1 MDFQT
6 IIDELTIEEIGMFTE
21 KLNKEYD
28 KRVRRL
34 SQEIANA
41 QARLGDLQR
50 IRQNLLDEQGK

>member
-1 MDFQT
+1 MDFQA
-6 IIDELTIEEIGMFTE
+6 IIDELTVEEIGMFSE
-21 KLNKEYD
+21 KLNEEYD

-50 IRQNLLDEQGK
+50 QRQNLTK

>member
-1 MDFQT
+1 MDDFQ
-6 IIDELTIEEIGMFTE
+6 IIVDALTIEEIGMFTE

-41 QARLGDLQR
+41 QARLSDLQR
-50 IRQNLLDEQGK
+50 QRQNLIK